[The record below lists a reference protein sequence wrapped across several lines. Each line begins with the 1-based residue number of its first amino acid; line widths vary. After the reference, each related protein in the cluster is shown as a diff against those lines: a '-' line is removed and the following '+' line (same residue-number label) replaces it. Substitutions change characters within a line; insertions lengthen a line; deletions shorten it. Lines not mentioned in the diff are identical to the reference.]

1 MVFWEAFSL
10 CFCNKLFLR
19 LSGLYHRSVLEKV
32 KAKVPCAVLISSS
45 LAGEQW
51 LFDLVAWYWCCGLSL
66 QLFIRIF
73 MTFNV
78 FIIVSLLSGGKSI
91 RIWLI
96 LIWYRETNLKIR
108 IPSWFRWSNSD
119 VNVLYLVIQALVL
132 GNMLT
137 EFCVSG
143 SVALIVLRSPLQ
155 LLLA

>member
-10 CFCNKLFLR
+10 CFCNKIFLR

-32 KAKVPCAVLISSS
+32 KAEMPCAVLISSC

-73 MTFNV
+73 ITFNV
-78 FIIVSLLSGGKSI
+78 FIILSLLNGGKSI

-119 VNVLYLVIQALVL
+119 VRVLDLVIQALVL

-143 SVALIVLRSPLQ
+143 SVVLIVLRSPLQ